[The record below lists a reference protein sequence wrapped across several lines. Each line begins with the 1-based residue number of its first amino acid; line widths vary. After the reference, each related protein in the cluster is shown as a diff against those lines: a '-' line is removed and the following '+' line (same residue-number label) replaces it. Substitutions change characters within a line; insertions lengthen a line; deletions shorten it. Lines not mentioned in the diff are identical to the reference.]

1 MRIMNPLRLKAADGY
16 ELALT
21 HFAPSSASRGVV
33 VMAGATGVA
42 QRFYRRFAEAMTEHG
57 LEVVTIDYRGIG
69 ESRPKSLKGFDCRYT
84 DWATKDLAVAVN
96 FATSRGPTV
105 VVGHSFGGHAFG
117 QLPDPNVT
125 LGLYTVAT
133 GAAWSGYMPLGERV
147 KVETMWNVIGPPV
160 TRWCG
165 YLPGRAWGGE
175 DMPLGIYADWKRWS
189 SMPKYFFDDARVSM
203 QAVFDRVRVPVMAV
217 TASDDTWAPPKS
229 VKVFMS
235 HYRNA
240 PLTFETQTPG
250 ELGVRTV
257 GHMGHF
263 KKDVLPKF
271 VPRVLQFVEAR
282 FSSRASSAP
291 SQTSALSSRS

>member
-1 MRIMNPLRLKAADGY
+1 MTPLRLNAADGY

-21 HFAPSSASRGVV
+21 HFTPSSPARGVV

-42 QRFYRRFAEAMTEHG
+42 QRFYRRFAEALTEHA

-69 ESRPKSLKGFDCRYT
+69 ESRPRSLRGFDCHYP
-84 DWATKDLAVAVN
+84 DWATRDLPVAVN

-133 GAAWSGYMPLGERV
+133 GAAWSGYMPLGERI
-147 KVETMWNVIGPPV
+147 KVETMWNIIGPPV
-160 TRWCG
+160 TTWCG

-189 SMPKYFFDDARVSM
+189 AMPHYFFDDAKVAM
-203 QAVFDRVRVPVMAV
+203 QAMFDRVRVPVRGV
-217 TASDDTWAPPKS
+217 TASDDVWAPPRSMKA
-229 VKVFMS
+229 FLS

-240 PLTFETQTPG
+240 PLTLETQTPA
-250 ELGVRTV
+250 ELGVKTI

-263 KKDVLPKF
+263 KKHVLPTF
-271 VPRVLQFVEAR
+271 VPRVVGFVNER
-282 FSSRASSAP
+282 
-291 SQTSALSSRS
+291 LSSPTSSVAHPASQSMQSRS